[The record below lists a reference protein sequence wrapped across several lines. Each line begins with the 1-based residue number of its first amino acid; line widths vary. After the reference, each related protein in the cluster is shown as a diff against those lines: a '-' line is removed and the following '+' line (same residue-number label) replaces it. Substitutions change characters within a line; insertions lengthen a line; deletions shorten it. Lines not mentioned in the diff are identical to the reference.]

1 MARRPNQLLILIFL
15 LLSNLTILPQI
26 KIRNLT
32 TRNGLVSN
40 VVHYSLKD
48 SKGFIWFTTDDGIC
62 RYDGVRFAIFNDE
75 NMAQNG
81 LEESIFFQIFQHSN
95 NQLFFLSYSGQ
106 LYCYD
111 YRSGKFSNLSKN
123 NLTLLERGLTSMV
136 KNDDDNT
143 YWFSTERSI
152 IHTNINLEVL
162 GEYLVPEQAN
172 SETVSNRVS
181 TIFLDR
187 NGVIWLGMLSRGIL
201 RFDCKSLKYLTNNL
215 KGIIPKYQQVNAFYS
230 YPNSNDVFVATG
242 GEGLI
247 KINTKNFTHFSWRN
261 SAYQNNSL
269 PSDRVTALYPQNDSI
284 LWVGTLDGLAKL
296 NLRKNEIQRF
306 VNNPLDQY
314 SIHNNSI
321 NHLSIDSQ
329 NILWVCTS
337 GGVGKL
343 NIKPERF
350 IKVSQNLDFQQ
361 TLSSNR
367 VSQCYTDKYG
377 NLWVATSKG
386 INVKKK
392 GGERFDHY
400 SLPKSFPQHSNE
412 EVIKLFADGDTWWV
426 GTWGGGISRF
436 SLPKN
441 FTPGDELRFENFYNE
456 ESNKNS
462 ISSNFIRDFAADK
475 HGNLWIT
482 TWNGGLNLIRS
493 EDKPLEKIIFT
504 RFTTTSNNNNHIAS
518 DFVDAVIC
526 DSSGSVWLGTSRGL
540 QRYNYPTNTFEMIYS
555 DIKNLS
561 SPTNVP
567 TSIVL
572 DKQNQIWF
580 SHLSGLSKVNT
591 SKDGKY
597 SVEVKLNER
606 KYGTFTMTMDKKGT
620 LWFSTSKSAICSFT
634 PSTNQ
639 VNQYSMTEEV
649 DGFDFYFGEATTD
662 KSGRLYFGGNSGYLT
677 FHPNDLYINNHIP
690 PLQFTSLKILGEDF
704 QSQTDIS
711 NLKELSL
718 GYGQRN
724 INVSFAA
731 LNYIHSEKNEYKYI
745 IEGIDDKWTSL
756 ANKNEITFANLP
768 VGKYKLKVI
777 GSNNDGLWNH
787 KAAVINITVEPPFW
801 QNNYFRFMILL
812 SVFTALYFTINSKIR
827 RLKSEKERQ
836 NLFAKLLIETQEK
849 ERKRLSH
856 ELHDSLGQN
865 LLVIKNQL
873 DIYQDSKTKDESEL
887 ENISHLIKESIAEVK
902 EISSVLH
909 PHQLERLGLSK
920 AIKALLNKIS
930 QTGIIEIVSQIDDV
944 SGVLPIEKEINIYR
958 IVQESFNNIIKHS
971 GAKST
976 KFELTS
982 SVQQIYICIEDN
994 GKGFDSTEK
1003 EMEQKFRDGLGL
1015 KSISERVRLLNGF
1028 LNITSSKEKG
1038 TKITITIEIHK

>member
-1 MARRPNQLLILIFL
+1 MARRANMFLILMLFL
-15 LLSNLTILPQI
+15 FANLTIIPQI

-32 TRNGLVSN
+32 TRNGLASN

-62 RYDGVRFAIFNDE
+62 RYDGVRFTIFNDE
-75 NMAQNG
+75 DKYQNG
-81 LEESIFFQIFQHSN
+81 LEESIFFQIYQHSN
-95 NQLFFLSYSGQ
+95 SQLFFLSYNGQ

-111 YRSGKFSNLSKN
+111 YRSGKFSNLSKHN
-123 NLTLLERGLTSMV
+123 FALRERGLTSMV
-136 KNDDDNT
+136 KNESDNT
-143 YWFSTERSI
+143 YWFSTERGI
-152 IHTNINLEVL
+152 IHTNINLEVI
-162 GEYLVPEQAN
+162 GEYLVPEQAKD
-172 SETVSNRVS
+172 EMVSNRVS
-181 TIFLDR
+181 TIYLDR

-201 RFDCKSLKYLTNNL
+201 RFDCKSLKYLKNNL
-215 KGIIPKYQQVNAFYS
+215 NGIIPKHQQVNAFYS
-230 YPNSNDVFVATG
+230 YPYSNEVFVATG

-247 KINTKNFTHFSWRN
+247 KINTKDFRHFKWRN

-296 NLRKNEIQRF
+296 NFHKNEIQRF

-314 SIHNNSI
+314 SIQNNSI
-321 NHLSIDSQ
+321 NHLLIDSQ

-343 NIKPERF
+343 NIKPDRF
-350 IKVSQNLDFQQ
+350 SKVSQNLHLPQ

-386 INVKKK
+386 INVKKM
-392 GGERFDHY
+392 GGERFYHY

-412 EVIKLFADGDTWWV
+412 EVIKFFADGDTWWV

-436 SLPKN
+436 ILPKN
-441 FTPGDELRFENFYNE
+441 FTPGDVLRFDNFYNE

-475 HGNLWIT
+475 HGDLWIS

-493 EDKPLEKIIFT
+493 ADKPLEKIKFT
-504 RFTTTSNNNNHIAS
+504 RFTTANNTNNHIVS
-518 DFVDAVIC
+518 DFIDAIVC
-526 DSSGSVWLGTSRGL
+526 DSGGTVWLGTSRGL
-540 QRYNYPTNTFEMIYS
+540 QRYNYAANTFEMIYS
-555 DIKNLS
+555 DVKNLS

-572 DKQNQIWF
+572 DKQNNIWF
-580 SHLSGLSKVNT
+580 SHFSGISKVST
-591 SKDGKY
+591 SKEGKY

-634 PSTNQ
+634 PSTSQ
-639 VNQYSMTEEV
+639 VKQYSMTEEV

-677 FHPNDLYINNHIP
+677 FNPSDLYVNNLIP
-690 PLQFTSLKILGEDF
+690 SLQFTSLKIFGEEF
-704 QSQTDIS
+704 QPQTDIS
-711 NLKELSL
+711 NVRELSL

-731 LNYIHSEKNEYKYI
+731 LNYVHSEKNEYKYI
-745 IEGIDDKWTSL
+745 LEGIDDKWTSL

-777 GSNNDGLWNH
+777 GSNNDGLWNY
-787 KAAVINITVEPPFW
+787 KAAVLSITVEPPFW
-801 QNNYFRFMILL
+801 QNNYFRFIILL
-812 SVFTALYFTINSKIR
+812 SVFTALYFTINSKIK
-827 RLKSEKERQ
+827 RLKNEKERQ
-836 NLFAKLLIETQEK
+836 NLFARLLIETQEK

-865 LLVIKNQL
+865 LLVIKNQV
-873 DIYQDSKTKDESEL
+873 DIYQDSQTKDDSEL
-887 ENISHLIKESIAEVK
+887 ANISQLIKESIAEVK
-902 EISSVLH
+902 EISSNLH

-930 QTGIIEIVSQIDDV
+930 QSGIIEIASKIDDV
-944 SGVLPIEKEINIYR
+944 SGILPIEKEINIYR

-971 GAKST
+971 GAKNA

-982 SVQQIYICIEDN
+982 NVEQIYICIEDS
-994 GKGFDSTEK
+994 GKGFDLSDK
-1003 EMEQKFRDGLGL
+1003 EMEQEFRDGLGL
-1015 KSISERVRLLNGF
+1015 KSISERVRLLNGL

-1038 TKITITIEIHK
+1038 TKITITIDINK